1 MRSDAKITIVYDN
14 SKLKH
19 PETNGFIILPRETRD
34 WAVNNLSDYGWK
46 FWTYLI
52 GTRPELNTDRY
63 TITLGQLAESWE
75 TTLFDV
81 KNGFDEC
88 QHKKI
93 LVPTGKTNTFYF
105 VDRPE

>member
-1 MRSDAKITIVYDN
+1 MVGN
-14 SKLKH
+14 SGH
-19 PETNGFIILPRETRD
+19 ILL
-34 WAVNNLSDYGWK
+34 A
-46 FWTYLI
+46 
-52 GTRPELNTDRY
+52 LNTDRY

-88 QHKKI
+88 QHQKI